1 MTDTVNS
8 QFDYSGLIHF
18 FENSIAQSFRNLNP
32 DDPDLLSLEKKLNET
47 GQFFFILDVI
57 QLTGIF
63 YSKGAYSFFGVKSGQ
78 MNPAVVYTAI
88 HPDDVKRFNNARAK
102 LIKLGMEVFNK
113 PMGKIYLSSNF
124 RVKNS
129 TGQYV
134 DLLFQDYVCLA
145 DTSPKKAYIIQV
157 HTNITGMIKFRNGY
171 HYYAGPDLSYFRY
184 PDKDYLKIGN
194 FFTKRE
200 WEIIKYIAEGL
211 ESDQIAK
218 NLFLS
223 KHTINRHR
231 QNILKKTG
239 KRTTHDLVIDFQEKG
254 LI

>member
-1 MTDTVNS
+1 MTDKVNS
-8 QFDYSGLIHF
+8 QLDYSGLIHF

-32 DDPDLLSLEKKLNET
+32 DEPGLLSLEKKLNET

-63 YSKGAYSFFGVKSGQ
+63 YSKGAYNFFGVKSGQ

-88 HPDDVKRFNNARAK
+88 HPDDVKRFNNARSK

-113 PMGKIYLSSNF
+113 PVGKTYLSSNF

-129 TGQYV
+129 KGQYV
-134 DLLFQDYVCLA
+134 DLLFQDYICVAGPPVNRAFL
-145 DTSPKKAYIIQV
+145 IQL
-157 HTNITGMIKFRNGY
+157 HTNITGMIHNRNGY
-171 HYYAGPDLSYFRY
+171 HFYVGPDQSYFRY
-184 PDKDYLKIGN
+184 PDKDYLRIGY

-200 WEIIKYIAEGL
+200 WEIIKYIAAGL
-211 ESDQIAK
+211 DSDQIAE

-223 KHTINRHR
+223 IHTINRHR

-239 KRTTHDLVIDFQEKG
+239 KRSTHDLVIDFQEKG